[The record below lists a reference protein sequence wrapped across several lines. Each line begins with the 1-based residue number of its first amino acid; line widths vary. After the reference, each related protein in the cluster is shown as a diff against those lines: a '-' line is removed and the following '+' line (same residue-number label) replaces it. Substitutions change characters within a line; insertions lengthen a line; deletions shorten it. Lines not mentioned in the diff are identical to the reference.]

1 MKCLRCGKVFA
12 SNEEGANHVCP
23 NIISTDKPGV
33 WNPIPGDEKKNKE
46 KQDREVSKGVRN
58 KDDHET
64 DFTELDE
71 ELDALL
77 YDERYKLIRDL
88 WKGVN
93 VPHRFIIWHWFLWS
107 FSKIYKN
114 GIFEEGD
121 KIKPEARREYD
132 QWIDK
137 NMQRIEEILKG

>member
-1 MKCLRCGKVFA
+1 MDSERKCRSCGKIFE
-12 SNEEGANHVCP
+12 SDEEARVHRCP

-93 VPHRFIIWHWFLWS
+93 VPHRFII
-107 FSKIYKN
+107 
-114 GIFEEGD
+114 
-121 KIKPEARREYD
+121 
-132 QWIDK
+132 
-137 NMQRIEEILKG
+137 